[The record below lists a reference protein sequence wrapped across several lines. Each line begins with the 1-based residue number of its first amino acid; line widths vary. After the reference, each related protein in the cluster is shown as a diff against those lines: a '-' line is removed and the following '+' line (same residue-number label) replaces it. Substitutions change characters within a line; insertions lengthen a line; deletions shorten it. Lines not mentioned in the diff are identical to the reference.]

1 MSDNDGAFTGDKFQ
15 EYLDDK
21 DIILDTNVKG
31 DHFALGIVDN
41 FARRIKMFFSKKNL
55 KLKNKAYTWTD
66 YLPEFIM
73 KYNSNPHSAL
83 DGLTPDEARK
93 KENFTKVF
101 QLNSIKGLKNKTVS
115 DIEPGDKVRIKISGI
130 FTKSSEPQYS
140 DEVYTVESV
149 NGSTINLT
157 NGKTYKRY
165 TLLKVPKTTQSNDKN
180 IIKISNEVAKVNRTN
195 KRDDL
200 DTTKIIQTSEG
211 QRSKRSTA
219 STIDYDETKRRP
231 RK

>member
-1 MSDNDGAFTGDKFQ
+1 M
-15 EYLDDK
+15 
-21 DIILDTNVKG
+21 
-31 DHFALGIVDN
+31 
-41 FARRIKMFFSKKNL
+41 
-55 KLKNKAYTWTD
+55 
-66 YLPEFIM
+66 
-73 KYNSNPHSAL
+73 
-83 DGLTPDEARK
+83 
-93 KENFTKVF
+93 
-101 QLNSIKGLKNKTVS
+101 NSIKGLKNKTVS
-115 DIEPGDKVRIKISGI
+115 DVEPGDKVRIKISGI

-149 NGSTINLT
+149 NGSTIHLT

-200 DTTKIIQTSEG
+200 DTTKIIRAPEG

-219 STIDYDETKRRP
+219 STVDYDETKRRP